1 VKRGKK
7 EVPLTVHQA
16 AEKRL
21 SSIQDLVAK
30 VNAAIRDPTG
40 EISQRFRAL
49 PEEKRAQ
56 VLRQLEELRLQYK
69 RDQSVTDFNTFVRH
83 VTPNFVEGPHLR
95 QLSEVFHRIDR
106 GESVRVIVNIAP
118 RHGKSEHIS
127 VRFPAWYLGKNPTK
141 QIIQASC
148 NLTLVEKLGQAVK
161 DIIAKP
167 EYNEIFPDFRLSTD
181 TKAKTKFKTQ
191 SGGYYFATSTTATA
205 VGFGADVLILDDPH
219 GEQSSIGSD
228 KASVMPSKENFDQ
241 VWNWFTQVRARL
253 QPGGSILIVMQRWSP
268 FDMTGRIIERMR
280 TDPNA
285 EQYEVIE
292 FPALLME
299 EDEAGDPLVDEN
311 GDPVWKSLWPEFW
324 KVEELLKIK
333 NTMIKWRWNAQY
345 MQNPLM
351 ETSSIVP
358 RERWKCWGMDKDGEI
373 DYELKPPICS
383 YIIQTWDTAFSADT
397 RSDYSA
403 VTTWG
408 VFDTT
413 DENGSR
419 RNGIIL
425 LDAWRGQVDFPALK
439 KRAKEKYQQWK
450 PDACIIEA
458 KATGTPLIHELRQMG
473 MSIQSYTPTWQTGD
487 KMVRLNS
494 VSPIFE
500 QGFVYYPPR
509 EWADAVIDEVAL
521 FPAADHDDYVDTVI
535 MAMMRFRSGR
545 FMSLHDD
552 LSEEE
557 DRPYRKVKAY
567 Y

>member
-1 VKRGKK
+1 MKRGKK

>member
-1 VKRGKK
+1 
-7 EVPLTVHQA
+7 
-16 AEKRL
+16 
-21 SSIQDLVAK
+21 
-30 VNAAIRDPTG
+30 
-40 EISQRFRAL
+40 
-49 PEEKRAQ
+49 
-56 VLRQLEELRLQYK
+56 
-69 RDQSVTDFNTFVRH
+69 
-83 VTPNFVEGPHLR
+83 
-95 QLSEVFHRIDR
+95 
-106 GESVRVIVNIAP
+106 
-118 RHGKSEHIS
+118 
-127 VRFPAWYLGKNPTK
+127 
-141 QIIQASC
+141 
-148 NLTLVEKLGQAVK
+148 
-161 DIIAKP
+161 
-167 EYNEIFPDFRLSTD
+167 
-181 TKAKTKFKTQ
+181 
-191 SGGYYFATSTTATA
+191 
-205 VGFGADVLILDDPH
+205 
-219 GEQSSIGSD
+219 
-228 KASVMPSKENFDQ
+228 
-241 VWNWFTQVRARL
+241 
-253 QPGGSILIVMQRWSP
+253 
-268 FDMTGRIIERMR
+268 MTGRIIERMR

-299 EDEAGDPLVDEN
+299 EDEAGDPIVDEN
-311 GDPVWKSLWPEFW
+311 GDPVWKSLWPEYW

-333 NTMIKWRWNAQY
+333 NNMIKWRWNAQY

-439 KRAKEKYQQWK
+439 KRAKEKYQRWK

-552 LSEEE
+552 FIEEE

>member
-1 VKRGKK
+1 MKRGKK

-16 AEKRL
+16 AKKRL
-21 SSIQDLVAK
+21 LSIQDLVAK
-30 VNAAIRDPTG
+30 INAAIRDPTG

-49 PEEKRAQ
+49 PEDKRTNI
-56 VLRQLEELRLQYK
+56 LRQLEELRAQYK
-69 RDQSVTDFNTFVRH
+69 RDQAVTDFNTFVRQ
-83 VTPNFVEGPHLR
+83 VSPNFVEGPHLR
-95 QLSEVFHRIDR
+95 QLSEVFHRIDS

-148 NLTLVEKLGQAVK
+148 NLTLVEKLGQSVK

-167 EYNEIFPDFRLSTD
+167 EYGEIFPDFRLSTD

-219 GEQSSIGSD
+219 GEQSSIGSE

-299 EDEAGDPLVDEN
+299 EDEAGDPLVDQN
-311 GDPVWKSLWPEFW
+311 GDPVWKSLWPEYW

-373 DYELKPPICS
+373 DYDLKPPICS
-383 YIIQTWDTAFSADT
+383 YVIQTWDTAFSADT

-408 VFDTT
+408 VFDTA
-413 DENGSR
+413 DEHGNR

-425 LDAWRGQVDFPALK
+425 LDAWRGQVDFPVLK

-458 KATGTPLIHELRQMG
+458 KATGTPLIHELRQTG

-552 LSEEE
+552 LQEEE